1 MSELQ
6 IIESALSG
14 AARRRRWARALRGLW
29 IGLLAGA
36 VVSLLLDGAYHL
48 LPLPF
53 WTRVAVGVA
62 PFPFLLAGL
71 ILGGWRSLGLAEA
84 ARWVDGREH
93 LKERL
98 STALEVAAQPK
109 AGSWRDLV
117 IADAAAHV
125 RQLDPRRIAPFSLPK
140 KITRWALVVLAL
152 GVGLGFVPEYRSKR
166 FLQKQNEQQII
177 REAGRQLA
185 DLTRRTLQAR
195 QPAMEPKSEKALESV
210 SELGDRLHRATLT
223 QSEALK
229 DLANVAEKLKDE
241 LRELGKD
248 PVLKRLEQAARAS
261 GGSDSGSAAG
271 LQKQIESLQKQL
283 GAPMGNPQALEKLK
297 KDLEKLQE
305 AAKGLNDKNSAGTEA
320 QREDISK
327 ALSALSRQA
336 QEMGLQV
343 PQLEDAIKALEAN
356 QTELFLKDLQAS
368 VTDLEKLND
377 MAKGLQQLQ
386 QQMEKLGKDLAEQLK
401 NGQPEAAQMTLE
413 KMAAQLR
420 AANLPPGALE
430 KIAAEVA
437 KAIQP
442 AGNYGTLAEHLKK
455 AGKQLGASDKPG
467 ASQSLA
473 DAAKELERLAQQMGD
488 AQSLAAELKA
498 LNEVA
503 AAIASGQ
510 CWRPG
515 NVPGRPRMG
524 KGGSTGS
531 GVGTWADENGE
542 WNGQW
547 SDHWDNSGV
556 ERPDE
561 DARGHTDRGEGEL
574 SDALRP
580 TKVRGQFSPGNQMP
594 SVTLRNVSIKGQSK
608 LDYDTAAA
616 AAQSDAQS
624 ALSHEQVPR
633 AYQGAV
639 KDYFDDLKK

>member
-29 IGLLAGA
+29 IGLLVGA

-53 WTRVAVGVA
+53 WTRMAAGVA
-62 PFPFLLAGL
+62 PFPFMLAGL
-71 ILGGWRSLGLAEA
+71 ILGGWRRLGLAEA

-98 STALEVAAQPK
+98 STALEVAAEPK

-117 IADAAAHV
+117 VADAAKHV
-125 RQLDPRRIAPFSLPK
+125 RQLDPRRMVPLRLPK
-140 KITRWALVVLAL
+140 KVTRWALVVLAL

-185 DLTRRTLQAR
+185 ELTRRTLQAR
-195 QPAMEPKSEKALESV
+195 QPAMEPRTEKALESV
-210 SELGDRLHRATLT
+210 SDLGDRLNKATLT
-223 QSEALK
+223 QGEALK

-248 PVLKRLEQAARAS
+248 PVLKRLEQAARAA
-261 GGSDSGSAAG
+261 GASDSQSAAG

-283 GAPMGNPQALEKLK
+283 GAPTGNPQALEKLK

-305 AAKGLNDKNSAGTEA
+305 AAKGLNDKNSPGTDA
-320 QREDISK
+320 QRDDISK

-343 PQLEDAIKALEAN
+343 PQLKDAIEALEAN
-356 QTELFLKDLQAS
+356 HTELFLKDLQAS

-413 KMAAQLR
+413 KMAAQLK
-420 AANLPPGALE
+420 AAELPPG
-430 KIAAEVA
+430 
-437 KAIQP
+437 
-442 AGNYGTLAEHLKK
+442 
-455 AGKQLGASDKPG
+455 S
-467 ASQSLA
+467 
-473 DAAKELERLAQQMGD
+473 
-488 AQSLAAELKA
+488 
-498 LNEVA
+498 
-503 AAIASGQ
+503 
-510 CWRPG
+510 
-515 NVPGRPRMG
+515 
-524 KGGSTGS
+524 
-531 GVGTWADENGE
+531 
-542 WNGQW
+542 
-547 SDHWDNSGV
+547 
-556 ERPDE
+556 
-561 DARGHTDRGEGEL
+561 
-574 SDALRP
+574 
-580 TKVRGQFSPGNQMP
+580 
-594 SVTLRNVSIKGQSK
+594 SK
-608 LDYDTAAA
+608 
-616 AAQSDAQS
+616 
-624 ALSHEQVPR
+624 R
-633 AYQGAV
+633 
-639 KDYFDDLKK
+639 